1 MLEAQKKL
9 TKLGYYQGVLD
20 GIYNQLLRTA
30 LWAFQ
35 KDEDLPQT
43 GRLDERTRQ
52 ELNV

>member
-1 MLEAQKKL
+1 
-9 TKLGYYQGVLD
+9 VFN
-20 GIYNQLLRTA
+20 GIYDQVLRTA

-43 GRLDERTRQ
+43 GRLDARTRE

>member
-1 MLEAQKKL
+1 VLAAQKKL
-9 TKLGYYQGVLD
+9 ATLGYYDGVVD

-35 KDEDLPQT
+35 TDEDLPQT
-43 GRLDERTRQ
+43 GRLDDRTRK